1 MRFSDTEKTAKE
13 VTTRTWI
20 YILLSVALLTSIGLA
35 IASVDGFIEYSSL
48 PIGLAKAFM
57 GILMLKLIDDTVFG
71 RIDTIPEIK
80 NKNVSYA
87 LIYLANAIIIAAC
100 IAGS

>member
-1 MRFSDTEKTAKE
+1 MKKLTEILG
-13 VTTRTWI
+13 VSTRTVI
-20 YILLSVALLTSIGLA
+20 YTLLTVLFLLSLFLSVASIDA
-35 IASVDGFIEYSSL
+35 FVEYSSL
-48 PIGLAKAFM
+48 PIGLTKAFM
-57 GILMLKLIDDTVFG
+57 GVLMLKVIDDTVFG
-71 RIDTIPEIK
+71 KIDTIPEIK

>member
-1 MRFSDTEKTAKE
+1 MKRLREIS
-13 VTTRTWI
+13 VRTWI
-20 YILLSVALLTSIGLA
+20 YISLSIAFVASLGIA
-35 IASVDGFIEYSSL
+35 IQSVESFIQYSSL

-57 GILMLKLIDDTVFG
+57 GVLMLKVIDDTVFG
-71 RIDTIPEIK
+71 AIDSIPEIK

>member
-1 MRFSDTEKTAKE
+1 MKKIRETSL
-13 VTTRTWI
+13 RTWI
-20 YILLSVALLTSIGLA
+20 YIGLTIALAVSIGIA
-35 IASVDGFIEYSSL
+35 IKSVSSFVEYSSL

-57 GILMLKLIDDTVFG
+57 GVLMLKVIDDTVFG
-71 RIDTIPEIK
+71 KIDTIPEIK

>member
-1 MRFSDTEKTAKE
+1 MKFTDKEKTPGE
-13 VTTRTWI
+13 LTLRTWI
-20 YILLSVALLTSIGLA
+20 YIVLIIALVSSIGLA
-35 IASVDGFIEYSSL
+35 IASVDAFIEYSSL

-57 GILMLKLIDDTVFG
+57 GILMLKVIDDTVFG
-71 RIDTIPEIK
+71 KIDTIPEIK
-80 NKNVSYA
+80 NKNISYA